1 MSRKKLREQRT
12 ETDNLISNL
21 RGEVGDIIFTWVL
34 MKDLLA
40 EIDKSESPD
49 IIADLKDPRL
59 ARLKILVAKLRDDI
73 VSGLSELAEKKIG
86 RLNFYFAG
94 KKINKLSKD
103 INDYGK
109 FIKKNRFKEKRNYEI
124 SHKEL
129 PEKWKDHKFVGI
141 PYKKIVKGIVK
152 AMLLMKKIDD
162 IFLGPCAK
170 YLWRKMRKRRY
181 IPMGLAKVNYMLLPY
196 YRLSK
201 NERVKII
208 SEEVKKGENVWVNI
222 NAIINGQK
230 KKILACKKWGAI
242 IIENKVIILD
252 QYPLIDIK
260 NIEIS

>member
-21 RGEVGDIIFTWVL
+21 RGEVGEIIITWVL

-40 EIDKSESPD
+40 EIDKSESTD

-59 ARLKILVAKLRDDI
+59 ARLKILVTKLRAEI
-73 VSGLSELAEKKIG
+73 VSRLSELAEKKIG

-103 INDYGK
+103 IDDYGK
-109 FIKKNRFKEKRNYEI
+109 FIKKNRFKKKRNYEI

-129 PEKWKDHKFVGI
+129 PEKWKDHKFVDI

-152 AMLLMKKIDD
+152 ALQLIKKIDD

-170 YLWRKMRKRRY
+170 YLWRKMRKHRY
-181 IPMGLAKVNYMLLPY
+181 KPMSPANVSYMIMSY
-196 YRLSK
+196 FRLSK
-201 NERVKII
+201 NDRVKII
-208 SEEVKKGENVWVNI
+208 NEEVKKGENVWESI
-222 NAIINGQK
+222 NAVVNGQK
-230 KKILACKKWGAI
+230 RKIMACKKWGAI
-242 IIENKVIILD
+242 IVENKVIILD